1 MIDGF
6 PERLS
11 SLSKNPGWDVIGQD
25 ARNAIGN
32 WYFDEYKYPRYIQSY
47 VDIFGKSC
55 GKESFTSFLNVWGV
69 DVFKILGVGGAAVFI
84 WNDLVAFFFKIWFAA
99 EYFLEAEV
107 VIVFLYF
114 LGDGRAGFFGS
125 IGVNKAAK
133 ELTRISQI
141 EGSLVKVLRRNFV
154 KKGFSGVKK
163 AWSKKSAKY
172 MNVFVKSTIKD
183 DFKIQFAE
191 SFLNVLYYW
200 QNKLKVFG

>member
-1 MIDGF
+1 MYVDPSGTLFISFMIAALIGAITSASF
-6 PERLS
+6 SVFEQFLTTGNVS
-11 SLSKNPGWDVIGQD
+11 WAQVGIAALFGAAAGGLAFTGLGGVIGQFSMQGSLSVLET
-25 ARNAIGN
+25 I
-32 WYFDEYKYPRYIQSY
+32 
-47 VDIFGKSC
+47 
-55 GKESFTSFLNVWGV
+55 
-69 DVFKILGVGGAAVFI
+69 AASAANGEL
-84 WNDLVAFFFKIWFAA
+84 NDLTAEQLAFSFAT
-99 EYFLEAEV
+99 
-107 VIVFLYF
+107 
-114 LGDGRAGFFGS
+114 GGFFGS

-183 DFKIQFAE
+183 DIKIQFAE